1 MKRILLAILAV
12 LLLLGGGTWYY
23 FSGRQYVYTFS
34 ESQIREKLAARLPF
48 RRTYL
53 FFFDVTLDNPRVS
66 LADES
71 GRISAGLDITLGIR
85 IGGQPVPLVG
95 TIDVAGR
102 LDYRPDEAAFHLA
115 DPEIEN
121 FLIEGLPREYA
132 DKVSKIIAD
141 GMQDYFSNHPVYS
154 LQTGTSR
161 DLAARL
167 VLKDVVVKDHSLVV
181 TLGL

>member
-1 MKRILLAILAV
+1 MKRVLLTV
-12 LLLLGGGTWYY
+12 LVVALLLGGGAWYY

-53 FFFDVTLDNPRVS
+53 LFFDVTLDNPRVS

-85 IGGQPVPLVG
+85 VGGQPVPLGG

-102 LDYRPDEAAFHLA
+102 LDYRADEAAFYLA
-115 DPEIEN
+115 EPVIEN
-121 FLIEGLPREYA
+121 FSIQGLPEKYA
-132 DKVSKIIAD
+132 SKIAKVIAD
-141 GMQDYFSNHPVYS
+141 GLQDYFSDHPVYALRAS
-154 LQTGTSR
+154 ESR
-161 DLAARL
+161 ELAARL
-167 VLKDVVVKDHSLVV
+167 VLRDVVVRDRTLVV

>member
-1 MKRILLAILAV
+1 MKRILLTILV
-12 LLLLGGGTWYY
+12 GLLLLAGGTYYY

-85 IGGQPVPLVG
+85 IGGQPVPVGG

-102 LDYRPDEAAFHLA
+102 LDYRADEAAFHLA
-115 DPEIEN
+115 DPVIEN
-121 FLIEGLPREYA
+121 FSIQGLPEKY
-132 DKVSKIIAD
+132 SGKIANVIAD
-141 GMQDYFSNHPVYS
+141 GLQDYFSDHPVYVLRGS
-154 LQTGTSR
+154 ESR
-161 DLAARL
+161 ELAARL
-167 VLKDVVVKDHSLVV
+167 VLKDVSVRDHTLVV